1 MEDEMD
7 IDQDFIDR
15 FKAQIRL
22 LEGMKQSVEDAIERA
37 NAQLEEINKN
47 KGEPVEKV
55 FGVQPKE

>member
-1 MEDEMD
+1 MD

-37 NAQLEEINKN
+37 NAQLVEINKN

-55 FGVQPKE
+55 FVQPKE